1 MIKWAVSVLLMLLFA
16 APLSVSAGEVQTIYN
31 SPYVTFSPDGKAWT
45 TNAGE
50 KNYTQYTGGTVMST
64 GIQSTLRGLET
75 GEHYYHYARTGTVP
89 VGSWVVCHPYAQCI
103 HSDYPVGDN
112 YHGLQYRQRLCGQ
125 YYFSGWLPYCA
136 DCRETITDSFI
147 YMSSQAAGSIDQLDM
162 GAGLDYYY
170 ICPHCRNLEQGVSMN
185 VHYCKSI
192 SWNQYRVV
200 YHSNTDSL
208 SGGCM
213 PDSVH
218 MYNNATEYEG
228 ETVTPVTRLTGNVY
242 TCTGYEFLGWNTE
255 PDGSGI
261 GYEDRAEIFN
271 LSEADWQDSD
281 TWTDTD
287 CGTIDL
293 YAQWTP
299 SKSTLYIDPN
309 GGAFAG
315 NYGITAV
322 TGEYGTVYTV
332 DSGLVAAPAGS
343 TVSFEVN
350 GGSPVEPVTGTQYFT
365 EWSLTA
371 PFYGN
376 LSGEEYVFLAP
387 DGGQDTIVA
396 NYERNSVILPG
407 TAKEG
412 FSFGGWYY
420 DSSFAR
426 PAGGKGESI
435 TPASDIKLYA
445 QWVDLTLSSED
456 NYAANERKGAVDLAW
471 KQQDNS
477 DKSYLVYQSRN
488 GSDWTKVHAA
498 DDISNSQR
506 VDIAYDHTG
515 FAQEYTI
522 PYTGIYTIIANGAQ
536 GGDFEEYSGGEG
548 GKVTA
553 SFWLQKGEILTCTVG
568 GRNGY
573 NGGGTATDYGNGGG
587 ATTVSSDKKGT
598 LMIAGGGGGASLNG
612 DGGQGGSS
620 VSLVETSEGQEGMA
634 GGGGG
639 DRGGSSGQ
647 VILHR
652 HTGSNDQYG
661 GCYTIQRGC
670 GSTSFTENKRWVK
683 RYNNSNY
690 YDTVRGVYVSGAY
703 CPQCGNNSCTGHDVY
718 EISYTCKSCGTKY
731 NNKKPA
737 SCTNQFGYDPGCGYT
752 DGQIISSYPAYGG
765 SSYVNTD
772 WARSYDRETGVH
784 IGDGTIYISSEMI
797 GFVETLELEGVTA
810 TDMDAPDAVSRKVE
824 MVPETAYRVKLIW
837 SEPKDNG
844 TEYYHM
850 VESFMLGSDIP
861 LSRSN
866 ITRNTLVSGIA
877 GYYYLVDTDPLTT
890 VIVTNGQFTSD
901 CSGTAEFSEDD
912 PDQKKYLHVA
922 AVDLAGNLGETAHI
936 CLESGSGEVPW
947 TLYTEQLEPE
957 EGENVYL
964 SKESSTW
971 YVKSDGVTPFSLN
984 YQARLEGTASMA
996 YQQNYVIFEALTDS
1010 RESRSIFYVPPYEIR
1025 DGNIRI
1031 KTDEIIY
1038 TQQGE
1043 MLLGNYPYTVMS
1055 RSDRNRRLTAVQSF
1069 VLDPALSGTRIQV
1082 IPIAGADRKGNVV
1095 YSEYERDI
1103 ENGIILIADGA
1114 APVISGL
1121 DDLANWELIDRR
1133 NGSLT
1138 LTVSATDELSGVK
1151 DFYVRIVNR
1160 DNAAEKVYRPEPD
1173 GYIRFEITSEDPV
1186 FNGDITVIAYAKD
1199 NVGNVREISLGTT
1212 EFALDAHI
1220 ERMLLPHDA
1229 AFKSGES
1236 GILSFEVWGYA
1247 DRVEVEFPEEMTAW
1261 NPELNRTFV
1270 YTDMPAYLH
1279 EEKIQFMIPLN
1290 TPVNQS
1296 YTVTVRAYKGDRKL
1310 EEYPA
1315 VSVLQVGG
1323 TVLDEFRTRLR

>member
-1 MIKWAVSVLLMLLFA
+1 MIKWVLSTLLVLLSVTTLR
-16 APLSVSAGEVQTIYN
+16 VSAEEAQTIYN

-50 KNYTQYTGGTVMST
+50 KNYVQYAGGTVLGT
-64 GIQSTLRGLET
+64 GIKSTLRSLET

-103 HSDYPVGDN
+103 HIDYPAGNN
-112 YHGLQYRQRLCGQ
+112 YHGLQYRKRICGQ

-147 YMSSQAAGSIDQLDM
+147 YMSSQTAGSIDQLDM

-200 YHSNTDSL
+200 YHPNTDSL
-208 SGGCM
+208 SGGYM
-213 PDSVH
+213 PDSIH
-218 MYNNATEYEG
+218 MYNNAAEYEG
-228 ETVTPVTRLTGNVY
+228 ETVTPVTHLLGNTY
-242 TCTGYEFLGWNTE
+242 TCTGYEFAGWNTE

-261 GYEDRAEIFN
+261 DYEDRAEIYN
-271 LSEADWQDSD
+271 LSEADWRDSD

-287 CGTIDL
+287 CGTVDL
-293 YAQWTP
+293 YARWTP
-299 SKSTLYIDPN
+299 SKSTLNIDPN

-322 TGEYGTVYTV
+322 AGEYGTVYTV
-332 DSGLVAAPAGS
+332 ESGLVKAPAGS
-343 TVSFEVN
+343 TISFEVN
-350 GGSPVEPVTGTQYFT
+350 GGTPVEPITGTQYFT
-365 EWSLTA
+365 EWSLTS
-371 PFYGN
+371 PFFGK

-407 TAKEG
+407 TEKEG

-420 DSSFAR
+420 DNSFTR
-426 PAGGKGESI
+426 PAGGKGEPI

-445 QWVDLTLSSED
+445 QWVELTLFSED
-456 NYAANERKGAVDLAW
+456 DYAANGGKGAVDLAW
-471 KQQDNS
+471 QQQDNS

-498 DDISNSQR
+498 DDISNSQT
-506 VDIAYDHTG
+506 VDFSYSRTG
-515 FAQEYTI
+515 VIQEYTI
-522 PYTGIYTIIANGAQ
+522 PYTGIYAITANGAQ
-536 GGDFEEYSGGEG
+536 GGNFGNYRG
-548 GKVTA
+548 GKGGTVTA
-553 SFWLQKGEILTCTVG
+553 SFWLQKGEKLTCTVG
-568 GRNGY
+568 GQNGY
-573 NGGGTATDYGNGGG
+573 NGGGAATDYGNGGG
-587 ATTVSSDKKGT
+587 ATVVASDKRGT
-598 LMIAGGGGGASLNG
+598 LVIAGGGGGASLNG

-620 VSLVETSEGQEGMA
+620 VSLAATSDGQKGMA

-639 DRGGSSGQ
+639 ARGGSSGQ

-652 HTGSNDQYG
+652 HTGSSNKYG
-661 GCYTIQRGC
+661 GCYTVQRGC
-670 GSTSFTENKRWVK
+670 GSTSFTQNRRWVK

-690 YDTVRGVYVSGAY
+690 YDTARGVYVSGAY
-703 CPQCGNNSCTGHDVY
+703 CPQCGNNSCVGHDVY
-718 EISYTCKSCGTKY
+718 ETWYVCNSCSTRY
-731 NNKKPA
+731 NNQKPA
-737 SCTNQFGYDPGCGYT
+737 RCTNQFGYAPGCGYT

-772 WARSYDRETGVH
+772 WARSYDREAGVNT
-784 IGDGTIYISSEMI
+784 GDGTIFIHSEMI
-797 GFVETLELEGVTA
+797 GFLETLDLDAVTA
-810 TDMDAPDAVSRKVE
+810 TDLDAPDAVPRKVE
-824 MVPETAYRVKLIW
+824 MVPESACRVKLIW
-837 SEPKDNG
+837 SVPKDNG
-844 TEYYHM
+844 TDYYHM
-850 VESFMLGSDIP
+850 VESFMSGSDIP

-866 ITRNTLVSGIA
+866 ITRNTLISGIA
-877 GYYYLVDTDPLTT
+877 GYYYLVDADPLTP
-890 VIVTNGQFTSD
+890 VAVTNGQFTSE
-901 CSGTAEFSEDD
+901 CSGTAEFSADD

-922 AVDLAGNLGETAHI
+922 AVDVAGNLGETTHI
-936 CLESGSGEVPW
+936 CLESGDGEVPW
-947 TLYTEQLEPE
+947 TLYTERLALKES
-957 EGENVYL
+957 ENVYL
-964 SKESSTW
+964 SQDDGTW
-971 YVKSDGVTPFSLN
+971 YVKSDGTTPFALN
-984 YQARLEGTASMA
+984 YEARLEGTASMA
-996 YQQNYVIFEALTDS
+996 YQQNHIIFEAITDGCDS
-1010 RESRSIFYVPPYEIR
+1010 RNIFYVPSHEIR
-1025 DGNIRI
+1025 DGNIRVKAEDI
-1031 KTDEIIY
+1031 DY

-1043 MLLGNYPYTVMS
+1043 TLLSNYPYTVIS
-1055 RSDRNRRLTAVQSF
+1055 RSDRNRRLTAIQSF

-1082 IPIAGADRKGNVV
+1082 LPIAGADRKGDIV
-1095 YSEYERDI
+1095 YSEYERDF
-1103 ENGIILIADGA
+1103 ENRLILIADGE
-1114 APVISGL
+1114 APVITGL
-1121 DDLANWELIDRR
+1121 DGLEDRELIDRR

-1138 LTVSATDELSGVK
+1138 LTVSAEDELSGVK
-1151 DFYVRIVNR
+1151 EFYVRVFNR
-1160 DNAAEKVYRPEPD
+1160 DNSAEKVFRPEA
-1173 GYIRFEITSEDPV
+1173 GNRIRLEITSEDPV
-1186 FNGDITVIAYAKD
+1186 FNGDITVTAYAKD
-1199 NVGNVREISLGTT
+1199 NVGNIREVSLGTT

-1220 ERMLLPHDA
+1220 ERLLAPHDA
-1229 AFKSGES
+1229 AFKAGES

-1261 NPELNRTFV
+1261 NPELNRTFE

-1279 EEKIQFMIPLN
+1279 EEKLQFMIPLN